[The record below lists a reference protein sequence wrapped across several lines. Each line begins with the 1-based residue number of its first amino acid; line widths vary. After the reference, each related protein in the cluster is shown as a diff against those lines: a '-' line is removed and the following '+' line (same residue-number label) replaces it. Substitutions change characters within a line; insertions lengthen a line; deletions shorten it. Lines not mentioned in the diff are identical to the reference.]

1 MKVRNYIVHA
11 ATLLLVL
18 ACGCVQP
25 PNKADGTEVISGA
38 TGSLPAKPEMVK
50 TISKEINVKSYSKSY
65 SKFGSTY
72 KFTLIASH
80 GDSGKAIFRADSS
93 TDVVNIE
100 IKGSDDF
107 IDDIVSEVTR
117 ISGSAPTL
125 TRRILNVETRTY
137 KSYPSAAVDALDKE
151 LIPILSQP
159 NRSST
164 TFNGSTTKTVAFDK
178 GLQSVRYEHET
189 DNSSL
194 RITIEGAQDFVNKV
208 KTMIETA
215 KAPPA

>member
-1 MKVRNYIVHA
+1 
-11 ATLLLVL
+11 LLLVL

-25 PNKADGTEVISGA
+25 PNKADGIEEISGA

-50 TISKEINVKSYSKSY
+50 TISKEINVKSYSKDY
-65 SKFGSTY
+65 SKIGSTH
-72 KFTLIASH
+72 KFTLIASQ
-80 GDSGKAIFRADSS
+80 GDSNKAIFRADSS
-93 TDVVNIE
+93 DDVVNIE

-125 TRRILNVETRTY
+125 TRTTLIVETRTY
-137 KSYPSAAVDALDKE
+137 KSYPSAAVEALDKG
-151 LIPILSQP
+151 LIPILSRP
-159 NRSST
+159 DRSST

-178 GLQSVRYEHET
+178 GLQSVRYEYET
-189 DNSSL
+189 GNSSL
-194 RITIEGAQDFVNKV
+194 RITIDGSQAFVNKV

-215 KAPPA
+215 KAPQAAAI